1 MLVVVAALVAIVLI
15 KLHGCAEIKRI
26 ETPVYILLAEIYE
39 GGYDDVGVKDLTNC
53 WCGVA
58 VIDGN
63 CEIGVKRSF

>member
-53 WCGVA
+53 L
-58 VIDGN
+58 
-63 CEIGVKRSF
+63 